1 MKILT
6 INDKN
11 IQLIGRDCWTGYEY
25 EPNTSYLQGIDSRF
39 KKKRYELSKWMR
51 KDMPGR
57 HQLQQW
63 WTEKKWWTESIII
76 KYKILKNSK

>member
-11 IQLIGRDCWTGYEY
+11 IQLIGRDCQTGYEY

-39 KKKRYELSKWMR
+39 KKRYELSK
-51 KDMPGR
+51 
-57 HQLQQW
+57 
-63 WTEKKWWTESIII
+63 
-76 KYKILKNSK
+76 